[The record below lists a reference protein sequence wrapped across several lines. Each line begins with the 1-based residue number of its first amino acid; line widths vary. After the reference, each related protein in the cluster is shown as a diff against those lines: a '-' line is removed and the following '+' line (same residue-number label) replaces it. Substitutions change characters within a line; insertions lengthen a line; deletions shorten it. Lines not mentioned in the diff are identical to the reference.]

1 MDEVRRRVKE
11 RVTRGGTL
19 DGGHRASTML
29 LQMITRER
37 ARLTQAEQRIATF
50 VLQHPES
57 VITMNMANLKAVA
70 GVSDP
75 TIIRFARRFGC
86 RGYPELKVRL
96 AQNLAPEAP
105 FLHEEILPTD
115 SVDGAVHKTLRNSIN
130 ALRRFEQDCD
140 STAIG
145 RAADLMLLAHEVFLF
160 GLGISQTIA
169 YEAEHKFLRVGLRAH
184 LVEGQQRQA
193 LLVTTVQK
201 DDAVVLLS
209 HSGETRAL
217 VESAAAARS
226 RGAHTIAITAPH
238 SHLAR
243 TCELVI
249 GVPRYEHSEVYTPL
263 TARLNHFIA
272 TNMLVAVIGVKQGQ
286 PRPDN
291 LAALDPWTEKIIDDT
306 EPGLSRPPDGA
317 RRTSDEEP
325 HRTRAKGYDAN

>member
-1 MDEVRRRVKE
+1 MDEVRRGGRE
-11 RVTRGGTL
+11 REARAGAPGGVRLT
-19 DGGHRASTML
+19 STML
-29 LQMITRER
+29 LQVIARER
-37 ARLTQAEQRIATF
+37 PRLTRAERRIAEF

-57 VITMNMANLKAVA
+57 VITMNMADLKAVA

-75 TIIRFARRFGC
+75 TIVRFARRFGC
-86 RGYPELKVRL
+86 RGYSDLKVRL

-105 FLHEEILPTD
+105 FSHEEILPTD
-115 SVDGAVHKTLRNSIN
+115 SVDGAVRKTLRNSIN

-140 STAIG
+140 SAAIG
-145 RAADLMLLAHEVFLF
+145 GAADLMLMAHEVFLF

-169 YEAEHKFLRVGLRAH
+169 YEAEHKFLRIGLRARMI
-184 LVEGQQRQA
+184 EGQQRQG

-201 DDAVVLLS
+201 DDAVVFLS

-217 VESAAAARS
+217 LESAAAARA

-238 SHLAR
+238 SRLAR

-272 TNMLVAVIGVKQGQ
+272 TNMLVAVIGVKQGL

-291 LAALDPWTEKIIDDT
+291 LAALDPWTEKIVDDAA
-306 EPGLSRPPDGA
+306 PGAPGPPDGA
-317 RRTSDEEP
+317 RHAVDGEP
-325 HRTRAKGYDAN
+325 QRARGKWT